1 MSFFPSINYFYR
13 LRQWETTYL
22 SSSNGFIT
30 WKHVEGGVILVSF
43 SARFYLELVNFFSHT
58 LIYTGQV
65 MLTSSLDWDLVE
77 WSSMFDYGPNDVTDH
92 NKFSQ
97 ELNIAGKEKDLYS
110 WFNELALMFWV
121 ELFKSSAIF
130 NFTSLNFHN
139 KGGGGSDLTKN
150 QYQVFAFHPF
160 ICSIQVVLP

>member
-1 MSFFPSINYFYR
+1 
-13 LRQWETTYL
+13 
-22 SSSNGFIT
+22 
-30 WKHVEGGVILVSF
+30 
-43 SARFYLELVNFFSHT
+43 
-58 LIYTGQV
+58 

-130 NFTSLNFHN
+130 NFTSLNCHN

-150 QYQVFAFHPF
+150 QYQASAFHQF